1 MSVKVPEHAKTKKTE
16 ISDAKGVADG
26 DALFVCYYDEVLVS
40 GCYLFVFQNQVKIM
54 SCCLF
59 VFGQRVAW

>member
-26 DALFVCYYDEVLVS
+26 DALFVCFYDEVLVS
-40 GCYLFVFQNQVKIM
+40 SYSVFVFQNHVKIM
-54 SCCLF
+54 LCCLF
-59 VFGQRVAW
+59 VLGQRVAW